1 MSHLF
6 NLDNS
11 QLLIWHVWSLP
22 MNSIC
27 ILSVSRSWNSRVSL
41 SISLLQSIYSIQ
53 TLLYTSYR
61 LLKGT
66 WLWKRVF
73 IYIHAYT
80 HQVFVRWRRDV
91 SAKQTLK
98 KGKQASTKEWTSKTD
113 FHVNF
118 SMGTPISAV
127 YSEVYWALFGTPF
140 SLGNSS
146 SSSSCFVAFLFSRQS
161 TVSNELR

>member
-1 MSHLF
+1 MHGSIGTYYPNVLNEKMFHLF

-11 QLLIWHVWSLP
+11 QLLIWHVWSLA

-27 ILSVSRSWNSRVSL
+27 ILSVSRSWNSRVSF

-73 IYIHAYT
+73 IYMHAYT

-98 KGKQASTKEWTSKTD
+98 KRKTSKYKRMNIENWLSRELLYGNA
-113 FHVNF
+113 HL
-118 SMGTPISAV
+118 SCI
-127 YSEVYWALFGTPF
+127 FGGV
-140 SLGNSS
+140 LGAIWHT
-146 SSSSCFVAFLFSRQS
+146 VFSRQQQQ
-161 TVSNELR
+161 